1 MPPTILDL
9 QHVSV
14 ARGDQTVLH
23 DISLTLHA
31 GEHLAILGP
40 NGCGKSTLLKT
51 ITCELYPLV
60 HPPSGIP
67 PHVSIFGRQRWDLT
81 VLRRRM
87 GLVAPDLPG
96 KPTLTTTGFDSVL
109 TAFFSA
115 SALWPNL
122 TVTDRM
128 REQAHAALAE
138 VDALPLATRL
148 VGEMSAGQQRRV
160 MIARA
165 LVGSRSEADSRSETS
180 SRSDAYSLASRPSQ
194 TAPGDSAMLLLDE
207 PSNALDLA
215 AQRHLRDLLRT
226 LAQRGTSIL
235 LITHQVSD
243 IIPEIGRVLLMREG
257 RILADGPRADLLTA
271 PTLSDLFQTPVHL
284 TEFGGLLHA
293 W

>member
-1 MPPTILDL
+1 MVQPGILSPVPPTILDL

-51 ITCELYPLV
+51 ITSELYPLV
-60 HPPSGIP
+60 RPTSGIP

-87 GLVAPDLPG
+87 GLVSPDLPG
-96 KPTLTTTGFDSVL
+96 KPTLTTTGSDAVL
-109 TAFFSA
+109 TGFFSA
-115 SALWPNL
+115 STLWPNL
-122 TVTDRM
+122 VVTSSM

-138 VDALPLATRL
+138 VDALPLANCL
-148 VGEMSAGQQRRV
+148 VGEMSAGQQRRI

-165 LVGSRSEADSRSETS
+165 LVGSRSEAGSP
-180 SRSDAYSLASRPSQ
+180 ASGPSH
-194 TAPGDSAMLLLDE
+194 TASGNPAMLLLDE

-226 LAQRGTSIL
+226 LAEAGTSIL

-271 PTLSDLFQTPVHL
+271 PVLSDLFQTSVHL
-284 TEFGGLLHA
+284 TAFGGLLHA